1 MTVENREPSIKKT
14 LGYEGGYTNHPSD
27 PGGPTNWGITIA
39 DARKYWKPDADA
51 EDVRKMPLSVAV
63 EIYRKHYWSPAG
75 CDGLAAGLDF
85 AVFDFAVNSGITRA
99 TTYLSKTSGDTL
111 TRIEQL
117 CDARL
122 QFLKGL
128 KTWPVFGKGWGSR
141 VADVKQTAKVMA
153 KSQFDK
159 PVSVPPPPDIP
170 RPEPTHTQPA
180 SGGFFVALIKALLA
194 LFTRK

>member
-1 MTVENREPSIKKT
+1 MTVENREASIQKT
-14 LGYEGGYTNHPSD
+14 LKYEGGYTNHPSD

-39 DARKYWKPDADA
+39 DARKYWKADADA

-75 CDGLAAGLDF
+75 CDALPAGLDF
-85 AVFDFAVNSGITRA
+85 AVFDYAVNSGITRA
-99 TTYLSKTSGDTL
+99 TTYLAKTSGDTI

-141 VADVKQTAKVMA
+141 VADVKQAAKAMA
-153 KSQFDK
+153 KAQLDK

-170 RPEPTHTQPA
+170 RPESIPQAQTNWLT
-180 SGGFFVALIKALLA
+180 VLLKAILS
-194 LFTRK
+194 LFGKR

>member
-1 MTVENREPSIKKT
+1 MTIQNRELSIQKT
-14 LGYEGGYTNHPSD
+14 LKYEGGYTNHPND

-39 DARKYWKPDADA
+39 DARHYWKPDADA
-51 EDVRKMPLSVAV
+51 DDVRGMPLSVAV

-75 CDGLAAGLDF
+75 CDGLPAGMDF

-99 TTYLSKTSGDTL
+99 TTYLSKTSGDTI

-141 VADVKQTAKVMA
+141 VADVKQAAKLMA
-153 KSQFDK
+153 KAQLDK
-159 PVSVPPPPDIP
+159 PVPVPPPPDIP
-170 RPEPTHTQPA
+170 RPENVPQPA
-180 SGGFFVALIKALLA
+180 SGGFFVALINALLA
-194 LFTRK
+194 LFKRK